1 MTVTRRIFDA
11 EKRYEFGKMQHLKE
25 LFHWDVNETQD
36 EQLYK
41 MSRIVQSA
49 IGDNVLL
56 EDAMF
61 LGGVSFELQASMPAT
76 SFGFMPGI
84 AIINGRWC
92 DAGNSLSVVDYDDD
106 TNIVAKC
113 VVRNIIEDSPS
124 TLYTIEMYG
133 NAGFEDFIG
142 ALQDQISSANI
153 RIQFTSGVEDGNT
166 FEVASSTLSTDTTFI
181 ISDDLSG
188 VVDGDT
194 FVVRPPAIVP
204 NLSSQVDEIYLCNIY
219 QELDENCD
227 VDLED
232 PTLNVTPTKRFAS
245 RTFITLNP
253 DYGAL
258 TGDAMTG
265 IVYMKLG
272 EFERLSP
279 GADINPVRTAI
290 WLSPSTS
297 MINYAV
303 EGIEALLLEKD
314 IQDSAQNPIIVE
326 AAIGGTGV
334 TLHDG
339 RHIINAN
346 GSSGLWVE
354 TLEELKITLTNTDN
368 DNVILSAGAGNYVDV
383 TQTPATTTQLSLQD
397 KYVVKAAVSAQDIL
411 GTQIVQDVFEMG
423 HNDSFRGFDWR
434 VGDYLGSGDTLIIG
448 PGETFR
454 RGMMIQSPRQLSID
468 TSSSAN
474 WIEGSVQTG
483 WNYIYMYKDG
493 RTCTPFLSASRPTIN
508 GLFADVST
516 LNTAYTVQTAF
527 CIGMFHKNSTT
538 TTTPCVCKNGTIYFT
553 HLEGGISPPTRFA
566 LVSSL
571 VVSNYVLNVNNNSWN
586 SSSLPTGVY
595 EYEICVEFESVG
607 CTSTGYLLFDV
618 HDLASGECQV
628 RKRVFVPHSYTAAS
642 YFVTLPMMRGRYN
655 VTMSGTVGHWTVTNG
670 AVVLSSM
677 KFNPLYFNPSYRDW
691 IAQLSHAT

>member
-61 LGGVSFELQASMPAT
+61 LGGVSFELQASAPLI
-76 SFGFMPGI
+76 SFGYRPGI

-92 DAGNSLSVVDYDDD
+92 DAGNGLSVVDYDDD
-106 TNIVAKC
+106 ANIIASC
-113 VVRNIIEDSPS
+113 VVRNIIEDTPGS
-124 TLYTIEMYG
+124 LYTLELYG
-133 NAGFEDFIG
+133 NAGFEDWIVD
-142 ALQDQISSANI
+142 LIDQISGKNV
-153 RIQFTSGVEDGNT
+153 RIEFTSGVEDGNV
-166 FEVASSTLSTDTTFI
+166 FEVGFATLSSDTTLTI
-181 ISDDLSG
+181 AADLSG

-194 FVVRPPAIVP
+194 FILRPPAITA
-204 NLSSQVDEIYLCNIY
+204 NLSSQVDEIYLCNLY

-227 VDLED
+227 SELED
-232 PTLNVTPTKRFAS
+232 PTLSVTPTKRLAS

-265 IVYMKLG
+265 VVFMKLG
-272 EFERLSP
+272 EFERLTP
-279 GADINPVRTAI
+279 GADIEPVRTAT
-290 WLSPSTS
+290 WASPSTS
-297 MINYAV
+297 VLNYAV

-314 IQDSAQNPIIVE
+314 FQDSAQNPIVLD
-326 AAIGGTGV
+326 AVIGGTEV
-334 TLHDG
+334 TLRAG
-339 RHIINAN
+339 SHITNAN
-346 GSSGLWVE
+346 GSSGSWVE
-354 TLEELKITLTNTDN
+354 EIAELSITLTNTDN
-368 DNVILSAGAGNYVDV
+368 DNVILSAGTGSYFDV

-397 KYVVKAAVSAQDIL
+397 EYIVKAAVSAQDIL

-434 VGDYLGSGDTLIIG
+434 VGDYTGLSDTLIIG

-454 RGMMIQSPRQLSID
+454 RGRMIQSPRQLSID
-468 TSSSAN
+468 TSSTSN
-474 WIEGSVQTG
+474 WLGGTVQTG
-483 WNYIYMYKDG
+483 WSYIYMYQSG
-493 RTCTPFLSASRPTIN
+493 RTCVPFLSQYRPTIN
-508 GLFADVST
+508 GLFSDTDSLFST
-516 LNTAYTVQTAF
+516 YLTRTAF
-527 CIGMFHKNSTT
+527 CIGMIHKNSTT

-571 VVSNYVLNVNNNSWN
+571 VVSNYVVNVNNNSWN
-586 SSSLPTGVY
+586 STDLPTGVY
-595 EYEICVEFESVG
+595 EYEICAEFESVG
-607 CTSTGYLLFDV
+607 CTSTGYLLFDI
-618 HDLASGECQV
+618 HDLASGEGQV
-628 RKRVFVPHSYTAAS
+628 RKRVFVPNSNMPAS
-642 YFVTLPMMRGRYN
+642 YFVTLPLLKGRYN
-655 VTMSGTVGHWTVTNG
+655 VTMSGTIGDWTVTNG
-670 AVVLSSM
+670 AAVLSSM